1 VATVAW
7 VTKKGNRWYVRWRED
22 GRKRARSFDSE
33 SAALEFKATV
43 EPSALDR
50 VMRSL
55 PADKREFALHG
66 YEGAP
71 RAEKGWSVAHYVRR
85 MIDADRELR
94 PTTRALYL
102 RNLRLHVEDTDLG
115 RTDVRDVAPDDLTTW
130 WTSLDA
136 GPGARRNVHQLVSKA
151 LNRAVVAGDRQD
163 NPLRRAP
170 EVRRPGKGRQV
181 EVEPLT
187 PAQIEAL
194 ADAALVARRGGVS
207 EMSKHRDRLEILV
220 MGFAGLRAGE
230 VGGLRRQDMRR
241 VGKRC
246 QLRLRQQV
254 TRITGQGASV
264 TPLKTQAA
272 MRTVDV
278 ACSVFK
284 ELESFVKRHPPAADG
299 RVFHGPNGELRAHN
313 DVNHAVVSA
322 GKRIGLDVNAH
333 QLRHTAVSLLIDKG
347 ANPRAIQAF
356 VGHSDVR
363 MTLGTYG
370 HLFDQGGQALAD
382 IMESLRE
389 QHRNGS

>member
-1 VATVAW
+1 
-7 VTKKGNRWYVRWRED
+7 
-22 GRKRARSFDSE
+22 
-33 SAALEFKATV
+33 
-43 EPSALDR
+43 
-50 VMRSL
+50 
-55 PADKREFALHG
+55 
-66 YEGAP
+66 
-71 RAEKGWSVAHYVRR
+71 
-85 MIDADRELR
+85 
-94 PTTRALYL
+94 
-102 RNLRLHVEDTDLG
+102 
-115 RTDVRDVAPDDLTTW
+115 
-130 WTSLDA
+130 
-136 GPGARRNVHQLVSKA
+136 
-151 LNRAVVAGDRQD
+151 
-163 NPLRRAP
+163 
-170 EVRRPGKGRQV
+170 V